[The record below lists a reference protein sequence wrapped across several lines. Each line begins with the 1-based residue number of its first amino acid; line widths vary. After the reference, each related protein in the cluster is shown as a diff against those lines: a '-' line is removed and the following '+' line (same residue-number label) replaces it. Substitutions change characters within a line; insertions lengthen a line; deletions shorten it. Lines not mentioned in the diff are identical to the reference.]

1 MRREETCSPGGLGPT
16 EQRKQPLAGLKESKG
31 ESSGG
36 GGEPH
41 VPTSTHRSWLVPN
54 LSARR
59 RLWETR
65 GGGPKGLE
73 DKVLSGWAPGAKVV
87 PAHPPLL
94 GPEAMEKT
102 CPPWAPR
109 HLGIRYGELGFLRIN
124 SGNLTIVLR
133 NVMSPGKGEVPAKHR
148 SSLIQERGL
157 ERWQKATSAG

>member
-1 MRREETCSPGGLGPT
+1 MQPRGPGAHRAEEATSRWSEGKQGG
-16 EQRKQPLAGLKESKG
+16 EQRR
-31 ESSGG
+31 

-133 NVMSPGKGEVPAKHR
+133 NVMSPGKGEVPAQHR